1 MNTSMTAI
9 ASGAAALALV
19 LAAPP
24 VAAQSTQV
32 LKERTTEIPR
42 GAEHEARIVVAEFA
56 AGGASQWHMHHSP
69 VFVYVLEGTLG
80 YEMDGQEPR
89 EYRAGQAFMEPANRR
104 NRVVNRSNSERLRV
118 AVFQMADPNQPFL
131 HPASQ

>member
-1 MNTSMTAI
+1 MNTGMTAI

-80 YEMDGQEPR
+80 YEMEPPEPGGEPQQLRSVEGGRLPDGRPESAVPSSR
-89 EYRAGQAFMEPANRR
+89 TTVRPANITVQEQNVRANGR
-104 NRVVNRSNSERLRV
+104 
-118 AVFQMADPNQPFL
+118 
-131 HPASQ
+131 